1 MVNPEI
7 IEETPLC
14 LIDVKA
20 AIENIEKRDT
30 ELGLLSQKTKE
41 YVDAFVERSPKDA
54 ETLRKGID
62 ALGITRLK
70 EEHICK
76 IIDFLPETAE
86 DLRIVLQ
93 GYNMTL
99 PKKEIDALV
108 AEVKKVA

>member
-20 AIENIEKRDT
+20 AMDAIEKRDT
-30 ELGLLSQKTKE
+30 DLGLLSQKTKE
-41 YVDAFVERSPKDA
+41 YLEAFVERSPKDA
-54 ETLRKGID
+54 KDLRKGID
-62 ALGITRLK
+62 SLEITRLK

-76 IIDFLPETAE
+76 IIDFLPINVE

-93 GYNMTL
+93 GYNITL
-99 PKKEIDALV
+99 PKKEMEAIV

>member
-7 IEETPLC
+7 IEEKPLC
-14 LIDVKA
+14 LIDVKIA
-20 AIENIEKRDT
+20 MKKIEKRDT

-41 YVDAFVERSPKDA
+41 YLDAFVERSSKDA
-54 ETLRKGID
+54 KDLRKGID
-62 ALGITRLK
+62 SLGITRLK

-93 GYNMTL
+93 GYNITL
-99 PKKEIDALV
+99 PKKEMEAIAS
-108 AEVKKVA
+108 EVKKVA

>member
-20 AIENIEKRDT
+20 AMKAIEKRDT

-41 YVDAFVERSPKDA
+41 YIDAFVERSSKDA
-54 ETLRKGID
+54 KDLRKGID
-62 ALGITRLK
+62 SLGITRLK

-76 IIDFLPETAE
+76 IIDFLPETAD

-93 GYNMTL
+93 GYNITL
-99 PKKEIDALV
+99 PKKEMEAIA
-108 AEVKKVA
+108 AEVKKVV